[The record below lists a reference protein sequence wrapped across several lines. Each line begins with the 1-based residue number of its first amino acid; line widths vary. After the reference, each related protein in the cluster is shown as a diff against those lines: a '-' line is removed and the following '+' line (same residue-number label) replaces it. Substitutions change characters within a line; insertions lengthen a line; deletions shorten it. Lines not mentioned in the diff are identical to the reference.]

1 MKIQVRDMTKH
12 LRLFNTMIEGEL
24 FKNISYMKKPELE
37 KNFNK
42 YFKAEEY
49 KGKTI
54 YMPQWKGKINLPRTV
69 TREKFHAIAP
79 KGGMKTK
86 AKKKVEKKEMATQ
99 TQTEEKKKP
108 KKKKEFIIIKGKK
121 YKIKPKK

>member
-1 MKIQVRDMTKH
+1 MKLQVRDMTKH
-12 LRLFNTMIEGEL
+12 LRLFNTMLESKL

-54 YMPQWKGKINLPRTV
+54 YYPQWKGKLNLLSAVIRK
-69 TREKFHAIAP
+69 KFHEIAP
-79 KGGMKTK
+79 ED
-86 AKKKVEKKEMATQ
+86 KKKKKPAPSKKEMATQ
-99 TQTEEKKKP
+99 TQTEKKEKP
-108 KKKKEFIIIKGKK
+108 KFITKSGKK
-121 YKIKPKK
+121 VKVTVKSKQ